1 MDASKEVRAWKTFAR
16 WLVDLSI
23 MVKQLDHNV
32 CTVSVGDL
40 YLLSKSLD
48 ATPRKVTEVIA
59 CHQEQTYHGGMIC
72 IFVEW
77 HYWHINDSGG

>member
-16 WLVDLSI
+16 RLIDLSI

-32 CTVSVGDL
+32 CTISVGDL

-59 CHQEQTYHGGMIC
+59 CHQHC
-72 IFVEW
+72 KNVV
-77 HYWHINDSGG
+77 